1 MRAAIFSDVHGNL
14 TALEAVLADI
24 DGREDVEAIIFAGDL
39 CLFGPRPEAC
49 LKVIRERDDEIA
61 CLYGNTDRW
70 IDGPPLLS
78 DDIEEEE
85 RQRQQQ
91 VHDIASW
98 TRERLPA
105 MDRAW
110 LRELPFHRRIS
121 PTVNPQHDLF
131 VVHANPKDVNQIIF
145 PPEAMQEEL
154 YGRIRQPDGELEQLL
169 DNVVTDVLA
178 FGHLH
183 VPSVRSWG
191 GFTLVNVSSV
201 SMPGDGDPRAKY
213 GLLTWDGGSWDVE
226 HVYVEYDV
234 EAEIEAFRENRPL
247 GWEDSVESLEKEGA
261 IPQQV

>member
-1 MRAAIFSDVHGNL
+1 MRVAIFSDVHGNL
-14 TALEAVLADI
+14 SALEAVLADI
-24 DGREDVEAIIFAGDL
+24 DGRDAIDAIIFAGDL

-49 LKVIRERDDEIA
+49 LKLIRERDDEIA
-61 CLYGNTDRW
+61 CLYGNTDEW

-85 RQRQQQ
+85 RQRWQR
-91 VHDIASW
+91 VHDVASW

-145 PPEAMQEEL
+145 PPESMQQEL
-154 YGRIRQPDGELEQLL
+154 YGSIRQPDGELEQLL
-169 DNVVTDVLA
+169 DNLVTDVLA

-183 VPSVRSWG
+183 IPFVRSWG
-191 GFTLVNVSSV
+191 GFTLANVSSV
-201 SMPGDGDPRAKY
+201 SIPGDGDPRAKY
-213 GLLTWDGGSWDVE
+213 GLLTWDGQEWDVK
-226 HVYVEYDV
+226 HVHVEYDV
-234 EAEIEAFRENRPL
+234 AAEIQAFRDNRPP
-247 GWEDSVESLEKEGA
+247 GWEESVNSLEEEGM